1 MNNINYDWNG
11 IFEAI
16 SYKNPQILSEELNK
30 FFSDLKC
37 VEVRFTDN
45 TDKEIFGIIVKPM
58 PLKVEEVFDYDL
70 DLRFNKYSVE
80 IDNKLFETMDASE
93 IGATIV
99 YEVNKIVS
107 KESVDLFRDA
117 LLCYGALSA
126 KVINQDNAF
135 RYEKLFQ
142 LIMDD
147 TVRAIQS
154 IYRVNTKDN
163 LIVADEF
170 MKGIGLSENFDN
182 AVEKINSINNKN
194 MTNELCGKVISLQ
207 WYLDIINTA
216 DTNFRYIVI
225 TLQEL
230 LDFTASKLVKIG
242 IVNAINELE
251 PLTDSA
257 KMMYTALTESASDK
271 KKKMSLANQ
280 IKYSG
285 LRSLEE
291 DIFEYNM
298 RIKNIE
304 NENEAILLMRQLSSR
319 MEILDDYLRTEEL
332 FDTDRDRWQ
341 KVFDKYEKLRDDL
354 SKKTVYKQKMYG
366 LFVDYNALQ
375 RMSNAGQLDTYY

>member
-147 TVRAIQS
+147 TVRAIRS

-332 FDTDRDRWQ
+332 SDTDRDRWQ

>member
-1 MNNINYDWNG
+1 MNDINYDWSG
-11 IFEAI
+11 VFEAI
-16 SYKNPQILSEELNK
+16 SNRNPQILSEELNK
-30 FFSDLKC
+30 FFTDLKC

-45 TDKEIFGIIVKPM
+45 TDKEIFGIVAKPM

-80 IDNKLFETMDASE
+80 IDTKLFETMDASE
-93 IGATIV
+93 IGATII

-117 LLCYGALSA
+117 LLCYGALSG

-154 IYRVNTKDN
+154 IYRANTKDN
-163 LIVADEF
+163 LIVANEF
-170 MKGIGLSENFDN
+170 IKGLGLEDNFN
-182 AVEKINSINNKN
+182 RAIEKINSINNKN
-194 MTNELCGKVISLQ
+194 LTNELSGKVISLQ

-319 MEILDDYLRTEEL
+319 MEILDDYLRNEEL
-332 FDTDRDRWQ
+332 SESDRDRWQ
-341 KVFDKYEKLRDDL
+341 KVFDKYEKLREDL
-354 SKKTVYKQKMYG
+354 SKKTVYRQKMYG

-375 RMSNAGQLDTYY
+375 KMSNAGQLDTYY